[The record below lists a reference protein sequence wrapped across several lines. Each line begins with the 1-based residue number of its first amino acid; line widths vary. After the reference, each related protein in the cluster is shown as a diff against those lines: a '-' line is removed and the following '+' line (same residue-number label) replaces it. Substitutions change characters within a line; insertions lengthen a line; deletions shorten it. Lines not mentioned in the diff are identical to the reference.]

1 MIQDYVHLPHQP
13 PLMKHASLILSFFIH
28 LLLLHC
34 PLPTLLLLPI
44 FLHRPYFHFLL
55 KQLLLLYLLLILQQL
70 YKILTP
76 LTPLICLLPLLIPFL
91 LSQFLFNLHCPYK
104 LPCLFLPLQ
113 SLPWFLPPFNI
124 QPLHQLA
131 PYTPC
136 KHELSLALLNQ
147 KLV

>member
-1 MIQDYVHLPHQP
+1 
-13 PLMKHASLILSFFIH
+13 MKHASLILSFFIH
-28 LLLLHC
+28 LLLLRC

-55 KQLLLLYLLLILQQL
+55 KLLLLYLLLILQQL
-70 YKILTP
+70 CKILTP
-76 LTPLICLLPLLIPFL
+76 LTPLICLFPLLIPLL
-91 LSQFLFNLHCPYK
+91 LSQLLFSLLCPYK
-104 LPCLFLPLQ
+104 LLCLFLPLQ
-113 SLPWFLPPFNI
+113 SLPWFLPPFNL
-124 QPLHQLA
+124 QPQHQLA